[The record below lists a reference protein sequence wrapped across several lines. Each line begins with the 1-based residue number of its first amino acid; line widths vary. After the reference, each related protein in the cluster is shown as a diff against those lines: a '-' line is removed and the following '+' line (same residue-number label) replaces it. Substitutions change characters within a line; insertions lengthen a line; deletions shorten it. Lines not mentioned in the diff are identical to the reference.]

1 MSKESVA
8 HNLIR
13 TTFNSIIQ
21 SYGTS
26 SDAKPKKALLAQK
39 LTELLRADGDDA
51 YGGSLELM
59 HERLTYLLME
69 DKTFIDT
76 IDKQRATIFKT
87 SYTNTR
93 IQLDELNQ
101 TILALSKYNGKIS
114 DNKFASIWDTFESC
128 IRKTSDKTKVD
139 ALHKM
144 RNTILSA
151 PDDGRALSIFENAM
165 QSGPFKKAIEAKTGF
180 GKLSSSESN
189 TKQQLGLLLEWL
201 RNPNPGQRADVTNLA
216 SWMGGVP
223 DDRKLGEIVAPGSH
237 DAGVYNDPKDPANK
251 PLARNQTNLPA
262 GVCHSLSIY
271 NQAMAGVRYFDV
283 RFDDYGG
290 GIYRATHDTKV
301 GVSKASAKLG
311 VWGATSTKILGDI
324 NAFLTENPTEVI
336 YLKITH
342 TSDPILIRHVMTT
355 LGFRVYSKRDH
366 RNVPLP
372 QVTLGAVRGK
382 VIVLVEKKL
391 TEKSSVIAE
400 VDEAGGDRR
409 EGFHGFKNLKGDAST
424 FGSIDFP
431 TGSEELV
438 IWGGNTSG
446 LVSSTLG
453 EAFSGFSSAND
464 KNLVHGQI
472 SKAILYY
479 DHRKDNTFFQLS
491 WTLMMGNV
499 VAKSDR
505 AHQLLPKLILYLLGQ
520 RQTAVSEES
529 VFSNI
534 PRGEVFDNDDRSKG
548 YPNFIHMDNSSEDSS
563 RIIIILNAWPPGQN
577 QVAEGDQVFGIAVSE
592 VLD

>member
-8 HNLIR
+8 QNLIR

-21 SYGTS
+21 SYGKS
-26 SDAKPKKALLAQK
+26 SDAKPKKSLLAQK
-39 LTELLRADGDDA
+39 LTELLRTDGDDA

-69 DKTFIDT
+69 DQAFMET
-76 IDKQRATIFKT
+76 IDKQRSALFKS

-93 IQLDELNQ
+93 IQLEELNQ
-101 TILALSKYNGKIS
+101 TILALSKYNGNIS

-139 ALHKM
+139 ALQKM

-151 PDDGRALSIFENAM
+151 PDDGRAFSIFENAM

-216 SWMGGVP
+216 AWMGGLP

-251 PLARNQTNLPA
+251 PLARNQTDLPA
-262 GVCHSLSIY
+262 GVCHTLSIY
-271 NQAMAGVRYFDV
+271 NQAVAGVRYFDV
-283 RFDDYGG
+283 RFDDYGDG
-290 GIYRATHDTKV
+290 VYRATHDTKI
-301 GVSKASAKLG
+301 GVSKASVKLG

-324 NAFLTENPTEVI
+324 NKFLTENRTEVI
-336 YLKITH
+336 YLKVTH

-355 LGFRVYSKRDH
+355 LGDRVYSKRDH
-366 RNVPLP
+366 RNIPLP

-400 VDEAGGDRR
+400 VDATGGDRR
-409 EGFHGFKNLKGDAST
+409 EGFHGFKNLKGDKPT
-424 FGSIDFP
+424 FGSIDLP
-431 TGSEELV
+431 TGLEELV
-438 IWGGNTSG
+438 IWGGNTSSM
-446 LVSSTLG
+446 VSSS
-453 EAFSGFSSAND
+453 FSSFSSAND
-464 KNLVHGQI
+464 TNLVHGQI
-472 SKAILYY
+472 GKAALYY
-479 DHRKDNTFFQLS
+479 RHRKPNTFFQLS
-491 WTLMMGNV
+491 WTLMMGDV

-520 RQTAVSEES
+520 RQTAIAGET
-529 VFSNI
+529 VFANI
-534 PRGEVFDNDDRSKG
+534 PEGEVFENEDRSKG
-548 YPNFIHMDNSSEDSS
+548 YPNFIHMDNSNEDSS
-563 RIIIILNAWPPGQN
+563 RVIIILNAWPPAQN
-577 QVAEGDQVFGIAVSE
+577 QIPEGDQVFGVAGGE
-592 VLD
+592 VAD